1 MQHHIEKKIAFN
13 GNPEHAGLYGW
24 CLNEIDSSG
33 AKDGRDLIPFNWSL
47 FFTGSSLKLVSEVSK
62 GKEYNDKDEEISTTI
77 IRNKNAI
84 VGVFHSGLVRD
95 GHFLIKL
102 KDQVRFS
109 MMGADRQI
117 EEFLVCISESSDGT
131 EDCNV
136 YGIPS
141 YDYEVDFRN
150 DTQSDWLQL
159 DITLQPDKF
168 AKIAEAVQA
177 KEIDSATLRI
187 SGVSGFYSSWSPS
200 IFPNYIKVL
209 TNSHNIEDRDASQV
223 DIPLVGKVDG
233 FSLTLKTM
241 NCLNVKPESQKFD
254 FEKALQESEL
264 DSEYLDNVI
273 RQSELLKGDSHN
285 RAVTADTEATHLLV
299 KQVVGKLKLPLWL
312 IFGAL
317 VLILLTT

>member
-1 MQHHIEKKIAFN
+1 MQYHIEKKIAFN
-13 GNPEHAGLYGW
+13 GNPEHTSLYGW

-33 AKDGRDLIPFNWSL
+33 AKDGRDLIPFFWSL

-109 MMGADRQI
+109 MMGTDREIQ
-117 EEFLVCISESSDGT
+117 EFLVCISESSDGN
-131 EDCNV
+131 EDCNI

-159 DITLQPDKF
+159 DITLTSDKF
-168 AKIAEAVQA
+168 AKIAEVVRA
-177 KEIDSATLRI
+177 KKVDSATLRI
-187 SGVSGFYSSWSPS
+187 SRASGFYSGWSPS
-200 IFPNYIKVL
+200 ISPDYIKVL
-209 TNSHNIEDRDASQV
+209 TSSHTILDRDASQV
-223 DIPLVGKVDG
+223 DLPLVGKVG
-233 FSLTLKTM
+233 EFSLTLRTV
-241 NCLNVKPESQKFD
+241 NNLDVKPDSQKFD
-254 FEKALQESEL
+254 FEKTLQEPEL
-264 DSEYLDNVI
+264 DSEYLENVI
-273 RQSELLKGDSHN
+273 KQSELLKDDSHN

-299 KQVVGKLKLPLWL
+299 KQVVGKLKIPLWL